1 MAYCNPPGNIN
12 YKPNSLDGNAPAE
25 APAPCYPGM
34 RYPGGCVVRQSIRRT
49 DDFSQ
54 ARTRYLSLCDAEKAR
69 MADAIGWELAQ
80 VRQLDLFAK
89 VCPDLANRVSREI
102 YLFSTRQKE

>member
-1 MAYCNPPGNIN
+1 MT
-12 YKPNSLDGNAPAE
+12 
-25 APAPCYPGM
+25 
-34 RYPGGCVVRQSIRRT
+34 RQPVHPT

-54 ARTRYLSLCDAEKAR
+54 ARARYLSLCNAEKER

-80 VRQLDLFAK
+80 ADQKIQIRQLDLFAK

-102 YLFSTRQKE
+102 YLFSSRQKD